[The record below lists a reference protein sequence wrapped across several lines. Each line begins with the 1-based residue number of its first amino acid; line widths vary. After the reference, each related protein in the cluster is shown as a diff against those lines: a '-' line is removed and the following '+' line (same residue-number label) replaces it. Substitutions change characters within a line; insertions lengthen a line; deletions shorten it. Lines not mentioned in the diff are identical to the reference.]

1 MQGTAV
7 IYLDLDGFKAI
18 NDRLGHSAGDDVL
31 IEVGRRLAAGARK
44 GDLVARLGGD
54 EFAAILEPIDDLGD
68 ARLSARRIADL
79 IEQPFNLGDQPVSIR
94 VSVGAA
100 LLTADVGLSLRRAD
114 DELYRDKPRRGTRKR
129 RAGLDSIASA
139 A

>member
-1 MQGTAV
+1 MQATKSSPK
-7 IYLDLDGFKAI
+7 L
-18 NDRLGHSAGDDVL
+18 
-31 IEVGRRLAAGARK
+31 AGALPVGHAE

-54 EFAAILEPIDDLGD
+54 EFAAILEPVDGIED
-68 ARLSARRIADL
+68 ALLSARRIADL
-79 IEQPFNLGDQPVSIR
+79 IEQPFDLGDLRVPIR

-100 LLTADVGLSLRRAD
+100 LLTPDVGLSLRRAD